1 MHINIIRLSFKR
13 KRWQN
18 PNFITLL
25 IILSLIDMNIVRIY
39 VRASTKDQ
47 DAERALEDL
56 IKFSMHYSSEYIS
69 YIENYSGTKLNRPQL
84 NQLLNDSQ
92 QGDILLV
99 ESVDRLSRLS
109 QDDFEILKQKIKD
122 KGLKLIV
129 ADLPTTHHLIQ
140 EGMTG
145 DILYVINSML
155 IDLLAT
161 MARLDNEKRTE
172 RIKQGL
178 LRSGYKPK
186 GKAPNKIKHTRIK
199 QLLALDTM
207 TKDEIAKA
215 VGVGIATVYR
225 VAKLKD

>member
-1 MHINIIRLSFKR
+1 M
-13 KRWQN
+13 
-18 PNFITLL
+18 
-25 IILSLIDMNIVRIY
+25 IVRIY

-47 DAERALEDL
+47 DAERALDDL
-56 IKFSMHYSSEYIS
+56 LTFSKDYGDQYHS
-69 YIENYSGTKLNRPQL
+69 YIENYSGTKLDRPALNR
-84 NQLLNDSQ
+84 LLDEAQ

-109 QDDFEILKQKIKD
+109 QDDFATLKQRIKE
-122 KGLKLIV
+122 KGLRLII
-129 ADLPTTHHLIQ
+129 ADLPTTHTVN

-145 DILYVINSML
+145 EILKVINDML

-161 MARLDNEKRTE
+161 MAKLDNDKRRE

-178 LRSGYKPK
+178 ERSGYVPT
-186 GKAPNKIKHTRIK
+186 GKKADTVKHDRIK
-199 QLLALDTM
+199 QLLEVGNM

-225 VAKLKD
+225 VAKGS